1 MKWIG
6 QHIWD
11 FISRFRD
18 DVYLEDTSSGTIT
31 SGSNLGLDSNN
42 KIVKSDITTT
52 YIADDAVTFAK
63 AIGVVPKVYGSVIKI
78 LPSDFMSNDDGGST
92 KFGIGFVEVDGTSF
106 GMKIPN
112 ANTELIAFVS
122 IPEGMKA
129 THVDIYDDSDNRAI
143 EVFEANVNSR
153 TITSKGSGNC
163 NTTLDITDVNATAT
177 NYLLI
182 LITTTATSDRTYG
195 GTVTIAAQ

>member
-1 MKWIG
+1 MKFIG
-6 QHIWD
+6 QHTPD
-11 FISRFRD
+11 
-18 DVYLEDTSSGTIT
+18 LNT
-31 SGSNLGLDSNN
+31 
-42 KIVKSDITTT
+42 KIV
-52 YIADDAVTFAK
+52 
-63 AIGVVPKVYGSVIKI
+63 KI

-92 KFGIGFVEVDGTSF
+92 KFGIGFVETDGSSF

-112 ANTELIAFVS
+112 SDTELIAFVD
-122 IPEGMKA
+122 IPSDMKA
-129 THVDIYDDSDNRAI
+129 IKVDIFDDSDNRAI

-153 TITSKGSGNC
+153 TITSNGSGNC